1 MLSVRNCNLSKY
13 EELKQKYNDDSNTLY
28 WNNKNLMVTEKFI
41 YIYNK
46 KYDFEDIIKVD
57 TQNNILRPFIR
68 LKVFGKPI
76 PQSITHYIITLK
88 DGNVFNVDPL
98 RPKKLLLHKAEIRK
112 LLQQVQ
118 RKGYTLIPLQLYLK
132 DGRVKLELGVCMGKH
147 LHDKRDAAAEREME
161 RTAQRAVRTQS
172 TD

>member
-1 MLSVRNCNLSKY
+1 MRNCNLSKY

-76 PQSITHYIITLK
+76 PQSITHFIITLK
-88 DGNVFNVDPL
+88 DGNVLKVDDFPDYYKGEIKEL
-98 RPKKLLLHKAEIRK
+98 DSLIWKYKKSKYI
-112 LLQQVQ
+112 
-118 RKGYTLIPLQLYLK
+118 
-132 DGRVKLELGVCMGKH
+132 
-147 LHDKRDAAAEREME
+147 ERESDSDE
-161 RTAQRAVRTQS
+161 
-172 TD
+172 

>member
-1 MLSVRNCNLSKY
+1 VRNCNLLKY

-76 PQSITHYIITLK
+76 PQSITHFIITLK
-88 DGNVFNVDPL
+88 DGNVLNVDDFPDYYKGEIKEL
-98 RPKKLLLHKAEIRK
+98 DSLIWKYKKRK
-112 LLQQVQ
+112 
-118 RKGYTLIPLQLYLK
+118 YI
-132 DGRVKLELGVCMGKH
+132 
-147 LHDKRDAAAEREME
+147 ERGSDSDE
-161 RTAQRAVRTQS
+161 
-172 TD
+172 

>member
-76 PQSITHYIITLK
+76 PQSITHFIITLK
-88 DGNVFNVDPL
+88 DGNVLKVDDFPDYYKGEIKEL
-98 RPKKLLLHKAEIRK
+98 DSLIWKYKKSKYI
-112 LLQQVQ
+112 
-118 RKGYTLIPLQLYLK
+118 
-132 DGRVKLELGVCMGKH
+132 
-147 LHDKRDAAAEREME
+147 ERESDSDE
-161 RTAQRAVRTQS
+161 
-172 TD
+172 

>member
-1 MLSVRNCNLSKY
+1 MRNCNLSKY

-76 PQSITHYIITLK
+76 PQSITHFIITLK
-88 DGNVFNVDPL
+88 DGNVLNVDDFPDYYKGEIKEL
-98 RPKKLLLHKAEIRK
+98 DSLIWKYKKSKYI
-112 LLQQVQ
+112 
-118 RKGYTLIPLQLYLK
+118 
-132 DGRVKLELGVCMGKH
+132 
-147 LHDKRDAAAEREME
+147 ERGSDSDE
-161 RTAQRAVRTQS
+161 
-172 TD
+172 

>member
-1 MLSVRNCNLSKY
+1 MRNCNLSKY

-88 DGNVFNVDPL
+88 DGNVLNVDDFPDYYKGEIKEL
-98 RPKKLLLHKAEIRK
+98 DSLIWKYKKRK
-112 LLQQVQ
+112 
-118 RKGYTLIPLQLYLK
+118 YI
-132 DGRVKLELGVCMGKH
+132 
-147 LHDKRDAAAEREME
+147 ERGSDSDE
-161 RTAQRAVRTQS
+161 
-172 TD
+172 

>member
-1 MLSVRNCNLSKY
+1 MRNCNLSKY

-68 LKVFGKPI
+68 LKVLGKPI
-76 PQSITHYIITLK
+76 PQSITHFIITLK
-88 DGNVFNVDPL
+88 DGNVLNVDDFPDYYKGEIKEL
-98 RPKKLLLHKAEIRK
+98 DSLIWKYKKRK
-112 LLQQVQ
+112 YIE
-118 RKGYTLIPLQLYLK
+118 RKS
-132 DGRVKLELGVCMGKH
+132 DSNE
-147 LHDKRDAAAEREME
+147 
-161 RTAQRAVRTQS
+161 
-172 TD
+172 

>member
-1 MLSVRNCNLSKY
+1 MRNCNLSKY

-46 KYDFEDIIKVD
+46 KYDYEDIIKVD

-76 PQSITHYIITLK
+76 PQSITHFIITLK
-88 DGNVFNVDPL
+88 DGNVLNVDDFPDYYKGEIKEL
-98 RPKKLLLHKAEIRK
+98 DSLIWKYKKSKYI
-112 LLQQVQ
+112 
-118 RKGYTLIPLQLYLK
+118 
-132 DGRVKLELGVCMGKH
+132 
-147 LHDKRDAAAEREME
+147 
-161 RTAQRAVRTQS
+161 
-172 TD
+172 

>member
-1 MLSVRNCNLSKY
+1 MQNYNLSKY

-28 WNNKNLMVTEKFI
+28 WNNKNLLVTEKFI

-88 DGNVFNVDPL
+88 DGNVLNVDDFL
-98 RPKKLLLHKAEIRK
+98 DYYKGEIKELDSLIWKYKKSKYI
-112 LLQQVQ
+112 
-118 RKGYTLIPLQLYLK
+118 
-132 DGRVKLELGVCMGKH
+132 
-147 LHDKRDAAAEREME
+147 ERESDSDE
-161 RTAQRAVRTQS
+161 
-172 TD
+172 

>member
-1 MLSVRNCNLSKY
+1 MRNYNLSKY

-28 WNNKNLMVTEKFI
+28 WNNKSLMVTEKFI

-76 PQSITHYIITLK
+76 PQSITHFIITLK
-88 DGNVFNVDPL
+88 DGNVLKVDDFPDYYKGEIKEL
-98 RPKKLLLHKAEIRK
+98 DSLIWKYKKEKYI
-112 LLQQVQ
+112 
-118 RKGYTLIPLQLYLK
+118 
-132 DGRVKLELGVCMGKH
+132 
-147 LHDKRDAAAEREME
+147 ERGSDSDE
-161 RTAQRAVRTQS
+161 
-172 TD
+172 

>member
-1 MLSVRNCNLSKY
+1 MRNCNLSKY

-68 LKVFGKPI
+68 LKVLGKPI
-76 PQSITHYIITLK
+76 PQSITHFIITLK
-88 DGNVFNVDPL
+88 DGNVLNVDDFPDYYKGEIKEL
-98 RPKKLLLHKAEIRK
+98 DSLIWKYKKSKYI
-112 LLQQVQ
+112 
-118 RKGYTLIPLQLYLK
+118 Y
-132 DGRVKLELGVCMGKH
+132 
-147 LHDKRDAAAEREME
+147 RESDSNE
-161 RTAQRAVRTQS
+161 
-172 TD
+172 

>member
-1 MLSVRNCNLSKY
+1 MQNYNLSKY

-76 PQSITHYIITLK
+76 PQSITHFIITLK
-88 DGNVFNVDPL
+88 DGNVLNVDDFPDYYKGEIKEL
-98 RPKKLLLHKAEIRK
+98 DSLIWKYKKRK
-112 LLQQVQ
+112 
-118 RKGYTLIPLQLYLK
+118 YI
-132 DGRVKLELGVCMGKH
+132 
-147 LHDKRDAAAEREME
+147 ERGSDSDE
-161 RTAQRAVRTQS
+161 
-172 TD
+172 

>member
-1 MLSVRNCNLSKY
+1 MQNYNLSKY

-76 PQSITHYIITLK
+76 PQSVTHYIITLK
-88 DGNVFNVDPL
+88 DGNVLNVDDFPDYYKGEIKEL
-98 RPKKLLLHKAEIRK
+98 DSLIWKYKKRK
-112 LLQQVQ
+112 
-118 RKGYTLIPLQLYLK
+118 YI
-132 DGRVKLELGVCMGKH
+132 
-147 LHDKRDAAAEREME
+147 ERGSNSDE
-161 RTAQRAVRTQS
+161 
-172 TD
+172 

>member
-1 MLSVRNCNLSKY
+1 MRNCNLSKY

-76 PQSITHYIITLK
+76 PQSITHFIITLK
-88 DGNVFNVDPL
+88 DGNVLNVDDFPDYYKGEIKEL
-98 RPKKLLLHKAEIRK
+98 DSLIWKYKKSKYI
-112 LLQQVQ
+112 
-118 RKGYTLIPLQLYLK
+118 Y
-132 DGRVKLELGVCMGKH
+132 
-147 LHDKRDAAAEREME
+147 RESDSNE
-161 RTAQRAVRTQS
+161 
-172 TD
+172 

>member
-1 MLSVRNCNLSKY
+1 MRKYNLSKY

-88 DGNVFNVDPL
+88 DGNVLNVDDFPDYYKGEIKEL
-98 RPKKLLLHKAEIRK
+98 DSLIWKYKKRK
-112 LLQQVQ
+112 
-118 RKGYTLIPLQLYLK
+118 YI
-132 DGRVKLELGVCMGKH
+132 
-147 LHDKRDAAAEREME
+147 ERGSNSDE
-161 RTAQRAVRTQS
+161 
-172 TD
+172 

>member
-1 MLSVRNCNLSKY
+1 MRNCNLSKY

-76 PQSITHYIITLK
+76 PQSITHFIITLK
-88 DGNVFNVDPL
+88 DGNVLKVDDFPDYYKGEIKEL
-98 RPKKLLLHKAEIRK
+98 DSLIWKYKKRK
-112 LLQQVQ
+112 YIE
-118 RKGYTLIPLQLYLK
+118 RGSNS
-132 DGRVKLELGVCMGKH
+132 
-147 LHDKRDAAAEREME
+147 DK
-161 RTAQRAVRTQS
+161 
-172 TD
+172 

>member
-1 MLSVRNCNLSKY
+1 MRNCNLLKY

-76 PQSITHYIITLK
+76 PQSITHFIITLK
-88 DGNVFNVDPL
+88 DGNVLNVDDFPDYYKGEIKEL
-98 RPKKLLLHKAEIRK
+98 DSLIWKYKKRK
-112 LLQQVQ
+112 
-118 RKGYTLIPLQLYLK
+118 YI
-132 DGRVKLELGVCMGKH
+132 
-147 LHDKRDAAAEREME
+147 ERGSDFYE
-161 RTAQRAVRTQS
+161 
-172 TD
+172 

>member
-1 MLSVRNCNLSKY
+1 MRNYNLSKY

-28 WNNKNLMVTEKFI
+28 WNNKNLMVTEKII

-76 PQSITHYIITLK
+76 PQSITHFIITLK
-88 DGNVFNVDPL
+88 DGNVLNVDDFPDYYKGEIKEL
-98 RPKKLLLHKAEIRK
+98 DSLIWKYKKSKYI
-112 LLQQVQ
+112 
-118 RKGYTLIPLQLYLK
+118 
-132 DGRVKLELGVCMGKH
+132 
-147 LHDKRDAAAEREME
+147 ERGSDSNE
-161 RTAQRAVRTQS
+161 
-172 TD
+172 

>member
-1 MLSVRNCNLSKY
+1 MQNYNLSKY

-28 WNNKNLMVTEKFI
+28 WNNKNLLVTEKFI

-88 DGNVFNVDPL
+88 DGNVLNVDDFPNYYKGEIKEL
-98 RPKKLLLHKAEIRK
+98 DSLIWKYKKRK
-112 LLQQVQ
+112 
-118 RKGYTLIPLQLYLK
+118 YI
-132 DGRVKLELGVCMGKH
+132 
-147 LHDKRDAAAEREME
+147 ERGSDSDE
-161 RTAQRAVRTQS
+161 
-172 TD
+172 

>member
-1 MLSVRNCNLSKY
+1 MRNCNLSKY

-76 PQSITHYIITLK
+76 PQSITHFIITLK
-88 DGNVFNVDPL
+88 DGNVLNVDDYPDYYKGEIKEL
-98 RPKKLLLHKAEIRK
+98 DSLIWKYKKSKYI
-112 LLQQVQ
+112 
-118 RKGYTLIPLQLYLK
+118 
-132 DGRVKLELGVCMGKH
+132 
-147 LHDKRDAAAEREME
+147 ERGSDSDE
-161 RTAQRAVRTQS
+161 
-172 TD
+172 

>member
-1 MLSVRNCNLSKY
+1 MRNCNLSKY

-68 LKVFGKPI
+68 LKVLGKPI
-76 PQSITHYIITLK
+76 PQSITHFIITLK
-88 DGNVFNVDPL
+88 DGNVLNVDDFPDYYKGEIKEL
-98 RPKKLLLHKAEIRK
+98 DSLIWKYKKRK
-112 LLQQVQ
+112 
-118 RKGYTLIPLQLYLK
+118 YI
-132 DGRVKLELGVCMGKH
+132 
-147 LHDKRDAAAEREME
+147 ERGSDSDE
-161 RTAQRAVRTQS
+161 
-172 TD
+172 

>member
-1 MLSVRNCNLSKY
+1 MLSVQNYNLSKY

-28 WNNKNLMVTEKFI
+28 WNNKNLLVTEKFI

-88 DGNVFNVDPL
+88 DGNVLNVDDFPDYYKGEIKEL
-98 RPKKLLLHKAEIRK
+98 DSLIWKYKKRK
-112 LLQQVQ
+112 
-118 RKGYTLIPLQLYLK
+118 YI
-132 DGRVKLELGVCMGKH
+132 
-147 LHDKRDAAAEREME
+147 ERGSDSDE
-161 RTAQRAVRTQS
+161 
-172 TD
+172 

>member
-1 MLSVRNCNLSKY
+1 MKNCNLSKY

-68 LKVFGKPI
+68 LKVLGKPI
-76 PQSITHYIITLK
+76 SQSITHFIITLK
-88 DGNVFNVDPL
+88 DGNVLNVDDFPDYYKGEIKEL
-98 RPKKLLLHKAEIRK
+98 DSLIWKYKKRK
-112 LLQQVQ
+112 
-118 RKGYTLIPLQLYLK
+118 YI
-132 DGRVKLELGVCMGKH
+132 
-147 LHDKRDAAAEREME
+147 ERGSDSDE
-161 RTAQRAVRTQS
+161 
-172 TD
+172 

>member
-1 MLSVRNCNLSKY
+1 MNKRLRCYQCEEVLSVRNCNLSKY

-46 KYDFEDIIKVD
+46 IYDFEDIIKVD

-76 PQSITHYIITLK
+76 PQSITHFIITLK
-88 DGNVFNVDPL
+88 DGNVLNVDDFPDYYKGEIKEL
-98 RPKKLLLHKAEIRK
+98 DSLILKYKKSKYI
-112 LLQQVQ
+112 
-118 RKGYTLIPLQLYLK
+118 
-132 DGRVKLELGVCMGKH
+132 
-147 LHDKRDAAAEREME
+147 ERGSDSDE
-161 RTAQRAVRTQS
+161 
-172 TD
+172 

>member
-1 MLSVRNCNLSKY
+1 MRNCNLSKY

-76 PQSITHYIITLK
+76 PQSITHFIITLK
-88 DGNVFNVDPL
+88 DGNVLNVDDYPDYYKGEIKEL
-98 RPKKLLLHKAEIRK
+98 DSLIWKYKKEKYI
-112 LLQQVQ
+112 
-118 RKGYTLIPLQLYLK
+118 
-132 DGRVKLELGVCMGKH
+132 
-147 LHDKRDAAAEREME
+147 ERGSDSDE
-161 RTAQRAVRTQS
+161 
-172 TD
+172 